1 MNARRIGVLAAV
13 VTLLASGAYFFVYLY
28 RWEWNRAQVAAAIFL
43 AAEIGIVGWL
53 VTDRIRRV
61 ERRMDHV
68 ASTAQERRLHVLRQT
83 APAPRVSFAWLTRT
97 DRTSV
102 FIPVLLGA
110 GAVLSGMAWVVERVS
125 RATAGRAAE
134 RGLANRL
141 GALEPPAGG
150 LLDGAEDP
158 LALLRGPRRRWS
170 APCWPWW
177 RCWLSSA

>member
-1 MNARRIGVLAAV
+1 MNARKVGVALAAV
-13 VTLLASGAYFFVYLY
+13 VMAVAGWYVFVYLY
-28 RWEWNRAQVAAAIFL
+28 RWEWNRAIVAGVIFL
-43 AAEIGIVGWL
+43 AAEIGLLGAAL
-53 VTDRIRRV
+53 LDRLSKLGH
-61 ERRMDHV
+61 RMDELDRRD
-68 ASTAQERRLHVLRQT
+68 AATEERVLRQLR
-83 APAPRVSFAWLTRT
+83 AHPSEPAKPFAWIDGTHT
-97 DRTSV
+97 NV

-158 LALLRGPRRRWS
+158 LALLRGPRR
-170 APCWPWW
+170 
-177 RCWLSSA
+177 